1 MKKAVLFIGALILL
15 SLITNAKDNGKGYNF
30 LNKPAKAAGSGTCFD
45 ENTHLINVGIGIGG
59 VRYYGFSRGGGYSYS
74 SSPAISISYEQ
85 PWSKRVGPG
94 FLGVG
99 GYLGFKSARAR
110 YEYNYWNGN
119 NNNTNYYYE
128 HRWNHIVLAA
138 RAVYHWD
145 VLNWEKG
152 EVYGGALVGV
162 RIRTYDYAT
171 NDNTPGVNYRR
182 SDAGVSPLVAAFA
195 GARWYF
201 APKFAL
207 FAEAEAGYSI
217 SFINGGIT
225 FKF

>member
-1 MKKAVLFIGALILL
+1 MKKAGLFIGVCILL
-15 SLITNAKDNGKGYNF
+15 SQLTHAKDNGNGHNF
-30 LNKPAKAAGSGTCFD
+30 LNMPAKAAGGGKCFD
-45 ENTHLINVGIGIGG
+45 ENTRLLNVGVGIGG

-74 SSPAISISYEQ
+74 SSPAISITYEQ

-94 FLGVG
+94 YLGVG
-99 GYLGFKSARAR
+99 GYLGFKTARTR
-110 YEYNYWNGN
+110 YEYNYGAAN
-119 NNNTNYYYE
+119 NYYFE

-138 RAVYHWD
+138 RGVYHWD

-162 RIRTYDYAT
+162 RISTSGYST
-171 NDNTPGVNYRR
+171 NDNTPGVNNRGNDGVR
-182 SDAGVSPLVAAFA
+182 AGALVSAFA

-207 FAEAEAGYSI
+207 FAELEGGYSI
-217 SFINGGIT
+217 SSVNGGIT